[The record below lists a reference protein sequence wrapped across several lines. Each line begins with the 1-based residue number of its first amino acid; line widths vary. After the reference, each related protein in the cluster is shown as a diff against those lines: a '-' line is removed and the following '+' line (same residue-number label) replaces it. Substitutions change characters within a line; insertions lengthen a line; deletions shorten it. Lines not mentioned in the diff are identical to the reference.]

1 MNIRRIKRLVRISL
15 VLIYLV
21 VIAGSVVRMTGSGM
35 GCPDWPKCFGY
46 LIPPTEHSQLEWKPE
61 HEYFKGQIII
71 VDEALVVAD
80 TDFVSGE
87 NYNTDNWSA
96 YTKHDYAIFNPFHTW
111 TEYINRLIGALSG
124 IPVLLLFF
132 ASFTLIGRSWIYPI
146 LGTATLF
153 MLGFEAWLG
162 KVVVDGNLIPNQIT
176 IHMLG
181 AMIIIVLLVVY
192 LARLKKIETSRLEV
206 SRWLN
211 RLLVL
216 SAVLLFFQIIL
227 GTQVREEVDA
237 IAKVMGEAGR
247 SGWIDQLPV
256 IFKIHRSYAIS
267 IVLLGIAIFWMN
279 RKLIKSIVEIDVFV
293 VLILLEAGSG
303 IVLTYAGMPKAM
315 QPAHLLFS
323 LISFGIIFYIILR
336 SKVSRATPAIR

>member
-1 MNIRRIKRLVRISL
+1 MNIRNIKKLVRVSL
-15 VLIYLV
+15 IMVYLV

-71 VDEALVVAD
+71 VDEALVVANR
-80 TDFVSGE
+80 DFKSTAI
-87 NYNTDNWSA
+87 YNTENWAA

-111 TEYINRLIGALSG
+111 TEYINRLIGALTG
-124 IPVLLLFF
+124 IPVLLLFLL
-132 ASFTLIGRSWIYPI
+132 SFTLIRRSWAYPL
-146 LGTATLF
+146 LGIATLF

-181 AMIIIVLLVVY
+181 AMILVVLLVTY
-192 LARLKKIETSRLEV
+192 LARLKNIDSSKVEVSKWLSRL
-206 SRWLN
+206 
-211 RLLVL
+211 LLL
-216 SAVLLFFQIIL
+216 TGVLLFFQIIL

-237 IAKVMGEAGR
+237 IAKITGEAGR

-267 IVLLGIAIFWMN
+267 LVVLALAIFWMN
-279 RKLIKSIVEIDVFV
+279 RKLIQSILEVDLFV
-293 VLILLEAGSG
+293 VLVLLEAVSG
-303 IVLTYAGMPKAM
+303 IILTYAGMPKAM
-315 QPAHLLFS
+315 QPMHLLFS
-323 LISFGIIFYIILR
+323 LVSFGLVFYVILR
-336 SKVSRATPAIR
+336 SKVSRATPVFR